1 MIVSCCC
8 CCEVDVVAVEV
19 PLDNDCTSTLGDDDA
34 YEGFV
39 PEFEV
44 DVSCEFVSDMDEA
57 VVKASQ
63 CAESGD
69 QVLLAPAC
77 ASLDMYRNYEQR
89 GDDFS
94 AEVMQL

>member
-8 CCEVDVVAVEV
+8 SCCEVAVVAVEV

-44 DVSCEFVSDMDEA
+44 DV
-57 VVKASQ
+57 
-63 CAESGD
+63 
-69 QVLLAPAC
+69 
-77 ASLDMYRNYEQR
+77 
-89 GDDFS
+89 DDDG
-94 AEVMQL
+94 